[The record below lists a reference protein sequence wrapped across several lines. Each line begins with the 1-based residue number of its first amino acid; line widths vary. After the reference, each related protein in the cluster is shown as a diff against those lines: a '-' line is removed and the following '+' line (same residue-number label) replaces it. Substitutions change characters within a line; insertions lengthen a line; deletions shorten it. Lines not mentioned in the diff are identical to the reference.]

1 MYSHIEEKMKKTLSV
16 LDSQLGEIRAG
27 RANPKVLDKILVRYY
42 GVPTPINQMANI
54 MVPEARMITIQPW
67 DASILKDIEKEIQKS
82 DLGINPTND
91 GKLIRLVFPELTEER
106 RKALVK
112 DIKKIGEDSKVAI
125 RSIRRDGIEEFKAKQ
140 KASEITEDDLRNAEE
155 KIQKLTYKY
164 VAEIDAACADKEKE
178 VMSI

>member
-27 RANPKVLDKILVRYY
+27 RANPKVLDKILVSYY

-91 GKLIRLVFPELTEER
+91 GKMIRLVFPELTEER
-106 RKALVK
+106 RKALAK
-112 DIKKIGEDSKVAI
+112 DIKKIGEDTKVAI

-155 KIQKLTYKY
+155 KIQKLTDKY
-164 VAEIDAACADKEKE
+164 VAEIDAACANKEKE
-178 VMSI
+178 IMSV

>member
-1 MYSHIEEKMKKTLSV
+1 MNKEEFGEKMREV
-16 LDSQLGEIRAG
+16 LDR
-27 RANPKVLDKILVRYY
+27 ILVSYY

-91 GKLIRLVFPELTEER
+91 GKMIRLVFPELTEER

-125 RSIRRDGIEEFKAKQ
+125 RSIRRDGIEEFKA
-140 KASEITEDDLRNAEE
+140 
-155 KIQKLTYKY
+155 
-164 VAEIDAACADKEKE
+164 
-178 VMSI
+178 